1 MERVEAVEACLDLPG
16 SEGNLDSAFAD
27 TEKVMST
34 QYEVRSGGYQAS
46 FLVQTTDHKKVG
58 WLSIRDLKDRE
69 RPMCQAAMESDRS
82 VCSGGTEQVGERPGL
97 DVNPD

>member
-1 MERVEAVEACLDLPG
+1 
-16 SEGNLDSAFAD
+16 
-27 TEKVMST
+27 MST

-69 RPMCQAAMESDRS
+69 RPMCIKVPWKAIEAFVAAELSRS
-82 VCSGGTEQVGERPGL
+82 GNAQV
-97 DVNPD
+97 